1 MHVVG
6 HMVCQYYPTYI
17 ESTDTL
23 SIQVAANMTRM
34 QYSTL
39 YLSEMGILN
48 GPASS
53 RVSVGS
59 ASR

>member
-6 HMVCQYYPTYI
+6 HMVCQYYI